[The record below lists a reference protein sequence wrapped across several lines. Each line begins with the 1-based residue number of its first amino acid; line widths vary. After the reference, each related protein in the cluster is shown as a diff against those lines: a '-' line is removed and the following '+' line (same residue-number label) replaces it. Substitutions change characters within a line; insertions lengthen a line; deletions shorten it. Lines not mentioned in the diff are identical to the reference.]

1 MARSRK
7 FHFKKYS
14 IVKGNIKV
22 SLDMSRFNTQYGR
35 AQYQIDG
42 NVSQSM
48 IPFMPMNAGN
58 LVNITRAA
66 SAAVQGSGQVYAAFG
81 PQGRF
86 LYEGKGMVGVESGSP
101 WAKEGEKKVLVSQ
114 YGRKTNA
121 KEFLSYNHSTHPQA
135 QAEWF
140 EPAKAK
146 DLDKWV
152 RDVKETAGGG
162 TYGK

>member
-1 MARSRK
+1 MASRK

-14 IVKGNIKV
+14 IVAGDVKI
-22 SLDMSRFNTQYGR
+22 SLNMSRFNTQYQR
-35 AQYQIDG
+35 AQYGLDG

-48 IPFMPMNAGN
+48 IPFMAMNTGT

-66 SAAVQGSGQVYAAFG
+66 SAAVQGSGKVYAAFG

-86 LYEGKGMVGVESGSP
+86 LYEGKGMVGIESGSP

-114 YGRKTNA
+114 YGGKTNA
-121 KEFLSYNHSTHPQA
+121 KELLSYNHSAHPQA

-152 RDVKETAGGG
+152 KDVKETAGGG
-162 TYGK
+162 THGK

>member
-1 MARSRK
+1 M
-7 FHFKKYS
+7 
-14 IVKGNIKV
+14 
-22 SLDMSRFNTQYGR
+22 
-35 AQYQIDG
+35 
-42 NVSQSM
+42 
-48 IPFMPMNAGN
+48 
-58 LVNITRAA
+58 
-66 SAAVQGSGQVYAAFG
+66 
-81 PQGRF
+81 
-86 LYEGKGMVGVESGSP
+86 
-101 WAKEGEKKVLVSQ
+101 VSQ

>member
-1 MARSRK
+1 MASRK

-14 IVKGNIKV
+14 IVAGDVKI
-22 SLDMSRFNTQYGR
+22 SLDMSRFNTQYQR
-35 AQYQIDG
+35 AQYKLDG
-42 NVSQSM
+42 KVMNSM
-48 IPFMPMNAGN
+48 IPFMAMNTGT
-58 LVNITRAA
+58 LVNTTRAA

-86 LYEGKGMVGVESGSP
+86 LYEGKGMVGIESGSP
-101 WAKEGEKKVLVSQ
+101 WAKDGEKKVLVSQ
-114 YGRKTNA
+114 YGGKTNA
-121 KEFLSYNHSTHPQA
+121 KEFLSYNHSAHPQA

>member
-14 IVKGNIKV
+14 IVKGDIKV
-22 SLDMSRFNTQYGR
+22 SLDMSRFNGQYQR
-35 AQYQIDG
+35 AQYKLDG
-42 NVSQSM
+42 EVMNSM
-48 IPFMPMNAGN
+48 IPFMAMDTGT

-66 SAAVQGSGQVYAAFG
+66 SAAVQGSGKVYAAFG

-86 LYEGKGMVGVESGSP
+86 LYEGKGMVGIESGSP

-114 YGRKTNA
+114 YGGKTNA
-121 KEFLSYNHSTHPQA
+121 KEFLSYNHSAHPKA

-152 RDVKETAGGG
+152 KDVKETAGGG

>member
-1 MARSRK
+1 MASRK

-14 IVKGNIKV
+14 IVAGDVKI
-22 SLDMSRFNTQYGR
+22 SLDMSRFNTQYQR
-35 AQYQIDG
+35 AQYKLDG
-42 NVSQSM
+42 EVMNSM
-48 IPFMPMNAGN
+48 IPFMAMNTET
-58 LVNITRAA
+58 LVNTTRAA

-86 LYEGKGMVGVESGSP
+86 LYEGKGMVGIESGSP
-101 WAKEGEKKVLVSQ
+101 WAKDGEKKVLVSQ
-114 YGRKTNA
+114 YGGKTNA
-121 KEFLSYNHSTHPQA
+121 KEFLSYNHSAHPQA

-140 EPAKAK
+140 EPAKAQ

-152 RDVKETAGGG
+152 KETKETAGGG